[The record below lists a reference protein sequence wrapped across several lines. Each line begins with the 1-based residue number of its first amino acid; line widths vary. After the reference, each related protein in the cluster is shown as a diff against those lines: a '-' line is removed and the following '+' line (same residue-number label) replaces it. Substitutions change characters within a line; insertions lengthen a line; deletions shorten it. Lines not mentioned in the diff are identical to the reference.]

1 MLQGNWNGKEAAMTD
16 FLQFAEIAGA
26 VLVAIGLALGLEW
39 FTLNRLMHM
48 MPHER
53 SRTRDM
59 RQ

>member
-1 MLQGNWNGKEAAMTD
+1 MTD